1 MYVNFKSLKTTNF
14 RSVTS
19 ASLSYTIGVNL
30 VVGDNQVES
39 NADSNGSGKS
49 TFFVY
54 ALTYLIYGKFK
65 TPDGKVKKTGFIQR
79 GCKFCEVEGVL
90 SINEGP
96 DITIIRGRKG
106 NKPYLKI
113 KGAETPVVGSQDLS
127 YLIGCSFDAFISQF
141 VLTRA
146 SLESSLFYGTD
157 TKRKDF
163 FLSVAGIEKMINIST
178 EFLKSEK
185 ASYSIEALEL
195 RTMLSIEQRFDNIK
209 DSIDEKNNQLIKL
222 TTQYNNAKN
231 IVDKY
236 QTQFSEVTDKLLQT
250 QDLLLQS
257 ENHLIKLLEFDDQF
271 RHLSSMYERRG
282 SLSSSISQLQK
293 EETSR
298 INYIKN
304 LQVLAEG
311 VCDKCN
317 SFISKKHV
325 NRVVKEVTE
334 TIKGIKSVI
343 VESTNEFNSL
353 INEIREIE
361 QLSIKSKQ
369 MLQSGRTDIIDY
381 KGLIVTVQAELKALN
396 VQKSTNQI
404 RMKEIQEEFNFL
416 TSQIEYLK
424 SIRLVRQNR
433 IESFQAVTNC
443 FVNFESACASWI
455 AYLKQKLPAYAL
467 KQIAEFMSSFAAR
480 CLRSMWDTRVS
491 VDIFFDS
498 STEKLNIIIKDT
510 LGHSTEIEDLST
522 GEQCRVFLSLAIGS
536 IIATKSFKGWSSNI
550 LILDEV
556 MDGLDRS
563 GRNVMVQLLNEL
575 SLQFK
580 MCIYVITHHS
590 DIYSFDGGLF
600 KMVKDIKGSHL
611 VVVNKNN

>member
-1 MYVNFKSLKTTNF
+1 MYVNFKSLKTINF
-14 RSVTS
+14 RSVTD
-19 ASLSYTIGVNL
+19 ATLSYTTGVNL

-113 KGAETPVVGSQDLS
+113 KGAKTPIVGSQDLS
-127 YLIGCSFDAFISQF
+127 YLIGCPFDAFISQF
-141 VLTRA
+141 ALTRA

-157 TKRKDF
+157 AKRKDF
-163 FLSVAGIEKMINIST
+163 FLSIAGIEKMINVAT

-185 ASYSIEALEL
+185 ARYSIEALEL

-209 DSIDEKNNQLIKL
+209 DSIDEKKARLDKL
-222 TTQYNNAKN
+222 TVQYNNAKN
-231 IVDKY
+231 IISEY
-236 QTQFSEVTDKLLQT
+236 QGQFSKTTDKLLQV
-250 QDLLLQS
+250 QELLSQS
-257 ENHLIKLLEFDDQF
+257 ENHLIELLEFDDQF
-271 RHLSSMYERRG
+271 RHLSDMYERRG

-293 EETSR
+293 EEVSR

-304 LQVLAEG
+304 LQILAEG

-325 NRVVKEVTE
+325 DRVVKEVTE
-334 TIKGIKSVI
+334 IIKGIKLVI
-343 VESTNEFNSL
+343 VDSTNELNNL
-353 INEIREIE
+353 INEIQEIE
-361 QLSIKSKQ
+361 QLSIKSKH
-369 MLQSGRTDIIDY
+369 MLQSGRAEITDY
-381 KGLIVTVQAELKALN
+381 KELIVAVQSELKTLN
-396 VQKSTNQI
+396 VQKDASQV
-404 RMKEIQEEFNFL
+404 RMDEIQEEFNLL
-416 TSQIEYLK
+416 TSQIEYLE

-433 IESFQAVTNC
+433 IESFQTTTNC
-443 FVNFESACASWI
+443 FVNFESACTSWI
-455 AYLKQKLPAYAL
+455 VYLKQKLPAYAL
-467 KQIAEFMSSFAAR
+467 KQIAEFMGSFAAR
-480 CLRSMWDTRVS
+480 CLRSMWDTRVT
-491 VDIFFDS
+491 VDIFFDQ
-498 STEKLNIIIKDT
+498 STEKLNIVIKDV
-510 LGHSTEIEDLST
+510 LGQSTEIEDLST

-563 GRNVMVQLLNEL
+563 GRNVMIQLLNDL
-575 SLQFK
+575 SVQFK

-590 DIYSFDGGLF
+590 DIYSFDGGLY
-600 KMVKDIKGSHL
+600 KIVKDSKGSHL
-611 VVVNKNN
+611 TVVNKSN

>member
-1 MYVNFKSLKTTNF
+1 MHVNFKSLKTTNF
-14 RSVTS
+14 RSVTN
-19 ASLSYTIGVNL
+19 AALSYTSGVHL
-30 VVGDNQVES
+30 VIGDNQIES
-39 NADSNGSGKS
+39 NADSNGAGKS

-54 ALTYLIYGKFK
+54 SLTYLIYGKFK
-65 TPDGKVKKTGFIQR
+65 TPDGKVRKTGFVQR

-113 KGAETPVVGSQDLS
+113 EGANTPIVGSQDLS
-127 YLIGCSFDAFISQF
+127 YLIGCPFDAFISQF
-141 VLTRA
+141 ALTRA

-163 FLSVAGIEKMINIST
+163 FLSVAGIEKMINIAT

-209 DSIDEKNNQLIKL
+209 DSIVEKKNQLATL
-222 TTQYNNAKN
+222 TTQYNNAKS
-231 IVDKY
+231 IVDEY
-236 QTQFSEVTDKLLQT
+236 QVQYSKITDRLLQT

-257 ENHLIKLLEFDDQF
+257 EERLVELLEFDDQF
-271 RHLSSMYERRG
+271 RHLSNMYERRG

-293 EETSR
+293 EKVSR
-298 INYIKN
+298 TNYIKN

-325 NRVVKEVTE
+325 DRVVKEVTE
-334 TIKGIKSVI
+334 TIKGIESVI
-343 VESTNEFNSL
+343 SKSTIELNNL
-353 INEIREIE
+353 IKEIQGIE

-369 MLQSGRTDIIDY
+369 MLQSGRTDIANY
-381 KGLIVTVQAELKALN
+381 KELIITIQAELDALN
-396 VQKSTNQI
+396 VQKNTNQAH
-404 RMKEIQEEFNFL
+404 MKEIQEEFNSL
-416 TSQIEYLK
+416 TSQIEYLE

-433 IESFQAVTNC
+433 IESFQTTANC

-491 VDIFFDS
+491 VDIFFDP
-498 STEKLNIIIKDT
+498 STEKLNIVIKDT
-510 LGHSTEIEDLST
+510 LGQSTGIEDLST

-536 IIATKSFKGWSSNI
+536 IIATRSFKGWSSNI

-563 GRNVMVQLLNEL
+563 GRNVMIQLLNEL
-575 SLQFK
+575 SFQFK
-580 MCIYVITHHS
+580 MCIYVITHHN
-590 DIYSFDGGLF
+590 DVYSFDGGLF
-600 KMVKDIKGSHL
+600 KMIKDTKGSRL
-611 VVVNKNN
+611 VVINKSS

>member
-1 MYVNFKSLKTTNF
+1 MYIDFKSLKTTNF

-19 ASLSYTIGVNL
+19 AFLSYDIGVNL

-39 NADSNGSGKS
+39 NADSNGAGKS

-65 TPDGKVKKTGFIQR
+65 TPDGKIKKTGFIQR

-90 SINEGP
+90 SINKGP

-113 KGAETPVVGSQDLS
+113 KGANTPVVGSQDLS

-157 TKRKDF
+157 AKRKDF
-163 FLSVAGIEKMINIST
+163 FLSIAGIEKMINVAT
-178 EFLKSEK
+178 EFLKNEK
-185 ASYSIEALEL
+185 ARYSIEALEL

-209 DSIDEKNNQLIKL
+209 DSIDEKRVRLDKLIV
-222 TTQYNNAKN
+222 QYNNAKN
-231 IVDKY
+231 IVGDY
-236 QTQFSEVTDKLLQT
+236 QNQFSEITDKLLQT
-250 QDLLLQS
+250 QELLLQS

-271 RHLSSMYERRG
+271 RHLSDMYEHRG

-293 EETSR
+293 EEASR
-298 INYIKN
+298 VNYTKN
-304 LQVLAEG
+304 LQILAEG
-311 VCDKCN
+311 SCDKCG
-317 SFISKKHV
+317 SFISKSHV

-334 TIKGIKSVI
+334 IITGIKTVI
-343 VESTNEFNSL
+343 DKSTKELSDL
-353 INEIREIE
+353 INEIQEIE
-361 QLSIKSKQ
+361 QLSVKSKH
-369 MLQSGRTDIIDY
+369 MLQSGRVDITDY
-381 KGLIVTVQAELKALN
+381 KGLITTIQSELKTLN
-396 VQKSTNQI
+396 IQKDTSQV
-404 RMKEIQEEFNFL
+404 RMDEIQDEFNLL
-416 TSQIEYLK
+416 TSQIEYLE

-433 IESFQAVTNC
+433 IESFQTTTNC

-455 AYLKQKLPAYAL
+455 VYLKQKLPAYAL
-467 KQIAEFMSSFAAR
+467 KQIAEFMGSFAAR
-480 CLRSMWDTRVS
+480 CLRSLWDTRVT
-491 VDIFFDS
+491 VDIFFDQT
-498 STEKLNIIIKDT
+498 TEKLNISIKDV
-510 LGHSTEIEDLST
+510 LGQSTEIEELST

-556 MDGLDRS
+556 MDGLDKS

-575 SLQFK
+575 SVQFK

-600 KMVKDIKGSHL
+600 KMVKDGTGSHL
-611 VVVNKNN
+611 TVINKSN